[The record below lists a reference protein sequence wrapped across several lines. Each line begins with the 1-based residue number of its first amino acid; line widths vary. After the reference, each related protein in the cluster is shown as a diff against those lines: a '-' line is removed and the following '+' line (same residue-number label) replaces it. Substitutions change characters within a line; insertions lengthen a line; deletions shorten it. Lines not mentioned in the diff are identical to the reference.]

1 MGQPEPMIPDDELQ
15 GTLRRAVEQVRR
27 DPVSEN
33 LIERCVARAAEI
45 PGLETVRPIDADL
58 GPEGTH
64 KAPNSWHWPATVCLA
79 ASLLITLSLN
89 ALQIALDR
97 PDPHRQQAAL
107 LKTADQQTYCIY
119 SDLRLERVS
128 SISVPH

>member
-15 GTLRRAVEQVRR
+15 GALRKAVEQVRQ

-33 LIERCVARAAEI
+33 LVERCAARAAEI
-45 PGLETVRPIDADL
+45 PGLEAVRPMYADL
-58 GPEGTH
+58 GRHGTPE
-64 KAPNSWHWPATVCLA
+64 APNSWRWSATVCLA
-79 ASLLITLSLN
+79 ASLLVTLSLN
-89 ALQIALDR
+89 ALQLVLDR

-107 LKTADQQTYCIY
+107 LKSANQEHYCIY

-128 SISVPH
+128 SIPDPR